1 MNKLYKL
8 LKEYDNILLDKKFI
22 EKAFDYYLEEDSD
35 LKDYVC
41 NIKVTDNDEDSNIYG
56 NYRMPPDK
64 LVTIYINNIIN
75 KNVYSDNINR
85 KNIFALEALKHEI
98 THAKQLKRIDE
109 GRKNINTEV
118 NKLSLLNYCS
128 EKGFFYPLP
137 EYDMQYINF
146 LTNEN
151 YEISPDERSA
161 EITSWKY
168 IVNLLKNKRRSDELL
183 FAKTNLFY
191 SYIRG
196 YKDNGIYINCP
207 TYEFLIELRLM
218 REFKLLKKKVESN
231 NYNLETRLKN
241 GLPITQEE
249 YNNEILKRLQLTKRK

>member
-1 MNKLYKL
+1 M
-8 LKEYDNILLDKKFI
+8 
-22 EKAFDYYLEEDSD
+22 
-35 LKDYVC
+35 
-41 NIKVTDNDEDSNIYG
+41 
-56 NYRMPPDK
+56 
-64 LVTIYINNIIN
+64 
-75 KNVYSDNINR
+75 
-85 KNIFALEALKHEI
+85 
-98 THAKQLKRIDE
+98 
-109 GRKNINTEV
+109 
-118 NKLSLLNYCS
+118 
-128 EKGFFYPLP
+128 
-137 EYDMQYINF
+137 
-146 LTNEN
+146 
-151 YEISPDERSA
+151 
-161 EITSWKY
+161 
-168 IVNLLKNKRRSDELL
+168 

>member
-8 LKEYDNILLDKKFI
+8 LKEYDNILLDKEFL
-22 EKAFDYYLEEDSD
+22 EKAFDYYLEEESD
-35 LKDYVC
+35 LKDYVS

-64 LVTIYINNIIN
+64 LVTIYINNIFN

-118 NKLSLLNYCS
+118 NKLSLLNYCN
-128 EKGFFYPLP
+128 EKGIFYPLP
-137 EYDMQYINF
+137 EYDMKYINF
-146 LTNEN
+146 LTTEN

-191 SYIRG
+191 SYVRG

-231 NYNLETRLKN
+231 NYNLETRLIN